1 KQTNS
6 TDNSVMHTS
15 ESIDSKQS
23 KNASITLNESFLYTQ
38 AGYDT
43 DTDFEKETPIYTQK
57 QNLQKFLLERSTKNK
72 GKKEGIF
79 EARNKYLNKTIT
91 IPASEIEEENIEI

>member
-1 KQTNS
+1 MKLKLNFSRNKTNS
-6 TDNSVMHTS
+6 TDDSVMHTF
-15 ESIDSKQS
+15 ESI
-23 KNASITLNESFLYTQ
+23 

-57 QNLQKFLLERSTKNK
+57 QNLQKFLLEKSTKNK

-79 EARNKYLNKTIT
+79 EVRKKCLNKTIT
-91 IPASEIEEENIEI
+91 IPGSEIGEENIEI